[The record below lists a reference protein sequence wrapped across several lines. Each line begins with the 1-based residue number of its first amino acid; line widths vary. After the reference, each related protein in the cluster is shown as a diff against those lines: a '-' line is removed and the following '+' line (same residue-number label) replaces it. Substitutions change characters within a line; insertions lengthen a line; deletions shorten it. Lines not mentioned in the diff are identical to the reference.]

1 MNSNNELKENEL
13 MSPMLLS
20 RPLLFTS
27 PVAVEMM
34 VGLVVVLEK
43 GAAKS
48 RWVNI
53 VVCNRLDGG
62 GEEGMRQKKQRQVF
76 IRVT

>member
-20 RPLLFTS
+20 RPLFTS
-27 PVAVEMM
+27 PVAVEMMM

-43 GAAKS
+43 SAAAAKS
-48 RWVNI
+48 CWVNI
-53 VVCNRLDGG
+53 VVCSRLDGG
-62 GEEGMRQKKQRQVF
+62 AVKKE
-76 IRVT
+76 